1 MSLLI
6 PVLLLMTLAYS
17 LGLAQ
22 PVDGRAE
29 LKKVQAILE
38 ELQAER
44 QGKDGPVRIQFPQEA
59 RLLTKISTQVEYF
72 NPRQVWVALIQYYN
86 QSLPECFSSLLQSGT
101 CLKSRLIYSE
111 LEFVFCKTLF
121 NLF

>member
-1 MSLLI
+1 MSPLI
-6 PVLLLMTLAYS
+6 PVLLLMTLAYR

-22 PVDGRAE
+22 PVDGHAE

-44 QGKDGPVRIQFPQEA
+44 QGKDGPVLIYSELTREFLQEP
-59 RLLTKISTQVEYF
+59 RLLTKISTEVEYF

-86 QSLPECFSSLLQSGT
+86 QSLPECLSSLLQSGT
-101 CLKSRLIYSE
+101 
-111 LEFVFCKTLF
+111 
-121 NLF
+121 